1 MDLEEGM
8 RIACKINN
16 HIIDDSSIQEH
27 EGNLYICQDKADGY
41 DCPDKL
47 GYKYSWRIDKGN
59 NIDLLDAGVE
69 QVVII
74 DEIERTLFDDEIR
87 DSFSDDPLM
96 KDYDGIKL
104 KNRAL
109 SKTGK
114 LEKGMMVRCH
124 INGNR
129 VGCGIIQEEYGS
141 LYICQNIISGNPCQD
156 KLGFHYSW
164 CIEEGDSASLESNH
178 VSELEIIGK
187 ENENIFRVL

>member
-69 QVVII
+69 QVSLQ
-74 DEIERTLFDDEIR
+74 EIFSGCTASTLKAEA
-87 DSFSDDPLM
+87 
-96 KDYDGIKL
+96 GKL
-104 KNRAL
+104 KSIVIPKVLPEVIR
-109 SKTGK
+109 K
-114 LEKGMMVRCH
+114 
-124 INGNR
+124 
-129 VGCGIIQEEYGS
+129 S
-141 LYICQNIISGNPCQD
+141 L
-156 KLGFHYSW
+156 
-164 CIEEGDSASLESNH
+164 
-178 VSELEIIGK
+178 
-187 ENENIFRVL
+187 